1 MLDPITAI
9 ATATAAFNGVKKL
22 VAAGKELEDCMGQ
35 MAQWYTALSDLG
47 EAERNVKNPPLF
59 KRLTSKKSVEQEALE
74 IFAHRRKVQAQEK
87 ELREIILYA
96 YGKDAWTELIG
107 LRRRIRLEREKA
119 IYAQKRKRENTFWTT
134 ITIIVLTFL
143 CYGFFATLSFVFTD
157 IVQSRQEQQ
166 EDDND

>member
-22 VAAGKELEDCMGQ
+22 VAAGRDLEDCMGQ
-35 MAQWYTALSDLG
+35 MAQWYTAISDLG
-47 EAERNVKNPPLF
+47 EAEKNAKNPPLF

-74 IFAHRRKVQAQEK
+74 IFAHRRKAMAQEK

-107 LRRRIRLEREKA
+107 LRRRIRLERERA
-119 IYAQKRKRENTFWTT
+119 IYAQKRKRENTFWTVVT
-134 ITIIVLTFL
+134 VVVLTFL
-143 CYGFFATLSFVFTD
+143 CYGFYATMSFVFTE
-157 IVQSRQEQQ
+157 IIQPRQEQGNG
-166 EDDND
+166 DD

>member
-22 VAAGKELEDCMGQ
+22 VAAGRDLEDCMGQ
-35 MAQWYTALSDLG
+35 MAQWYTALSDLS
-47 EAERNVKNPPLF
+47 EAEKIAKNPPLF
-59 KRLTSKKSVEQEALE
+59 KKLTSRKSVEQEALE
-74 IFAHRRKVQAQEK
+74 IFAHRRKAQAQEK

-96 YGKDAWTELIG
+96 YGKDAWIELIG

-119 IYAQKRKRENTFWTT
+119 IYAQKRKREDTFWTV

-143 CYGFFATLSFVFTD
+143 CYGFYATLSFVIHELKPPSTEQTTD
-157 IVQSRQEQQ
+157 KP
-166 EDDND
+166 D

>member
-22 VAAGKELEDCMGQ
+22 VAAGRELEDCMGQ
-35 MAQWYTALSDLG
+35 MAQWYTAISDLG

-59 KRLTSKKSVEQEALE
+59 KKLTSRKSVEQEALE
-74 IFAHRRKVQAQEK
+74 IFAHRRKVAAQEK
-87 ELREIILYA
+87 ELREIILFA

-119 IYAQKRKRENTFWTT
+119 IYAQKRKREDTFWTAV
-134 ITIIVLTFL
+134 TIIVLTFL
-143 CYGFFATLSFVFTD
+143 CYGFYATLSFVVNEMRPPD
-157 IVQSRQEQQ
+157 NEQQ
-166 EDDND
+166 KD

>member
-35 MAQWYTALSDLG
+35 MAQWYTAISDLG

-74 IFAHRRKVQAQEK
+74 IFAHRRRVQAQEK

-143 CYGFFATLSFVFTD
+143 CYGFFATLNFVFTD
-157 IVQSRQEQQ
+157 IIQARQEQQ

>member
-22 VAAGKELEDCMGQ
+22 VAAGRDLEDCMGQ
-35 MAQWYTALSDLG
+35 MAQWYTALSDLS
-47 EAERNVKNPPLF
+47 EAEKIAKNPPLF
-59 KRLTSKKSVEQEALE
+59 KKLTSRKSVEQEALE
-74 IFAHRRKVQAQEK
+74 IFAHRRKAQAQEK

-96 YGKDAWTELIG
+96 YGKDAWIELIG

-119 IYAQKRKRENTFWTT
+119 IYAQKRKREDTFWIV

-143 CYGFFATLSFVFTD
+143 CYGFYATLSFVIHELKPPSTEQTTD
-157 IVQSRQEQQ
+157 KP
-166 EDDND
+166 D

>member
-22 VAAGKELEDCMGQ
+22 VAAGRDLEDCMGQ

-47 EAERNVKNPPLF
+47 EAEKIAKNPPLF
-59 KRLTSKKSVEQEALE
+59 KKLTSRKSVEQEALE
-74 IFAHRRKVQAQEK
+74 IFAHRRKAQAQEK
-87 ELREIILYA
+87 ELREIILFA

-119 IYAQKRKRENTFWTT
+119 IYAQKRKREDTFWTAV
-134 ITIIVLTFL
+134 TIIVLTFL
-143 CYGFFATLSFVFTD
+143 CYGFYATLSFVVNEMRPPD
-157 IVQSRQEQQ
+157 NEQQ
-166 EDDND
+166 KD

>member
-22 VAAGKELEDCMGQ
+22 VAAGRELEDCMGQ
-35 MAQWYTALSDLG
+35 MAQWYTALSDLS
-47 EAERNVKNPPLF
+47 EAEKAAKNPPLF
-59 KRLTSKKSVEQEALE
+59 KKLTSGKSVEQEALE
-74 IFAHRRKVQAQEK
+74 IFAHRRKVAAQEK

-119 IYAQKRKRENTFWTT
+119 IYAQKRKRENTFWTAV
-134 ITIIVLTFL
+134 TIIVLTFL
-143 CYGFFATLSFVFTD
+143 CYGFFATMSFFITE
-157 IVQSRQEQQ
+157 IVQLKQEQQ
-166 EDDND
+166 DSD

>member
-22 VAAGKELEDCMGQ
+22 VAAGRELEDCMGQ
-35 MAQWYTALSDLG
+35 MAQWYTALSDLS

>member
-47 EAERNVKNPPLF
+47 EAARNVKNPPLF
-59 KRLTSKKSVEQEALE
+59 KKLTSRKSVEQEALE
-74 IFAHRRKVQAQEK
+74 IFAHRRKVAAQEK
-87 ELREIILYA
+87 ELREIILFA

-119 IYAQKRKRENTFWTT
+119 IYAQKRKREDTFWTAV
-134 ITIIVLTFL
+134 TIIVLTFL
-143 CYGFFATLSFVFTD
+143 CYGFYATLSFVVNEMRPPD
-157 IVQSRQEQQ
+157 NEQQ
-166 EDDND
+166 KD

>member
-22 VAAGKELEDCMGQ
+22 VAAGRDLEDCMGQ
-35 MAQWYTALSDLG
+35 MAQWYTALSDLS

-59 KRLTSKKSVEQEALE
+59 KRLTSRKSVEQEALE
-74 IFAHRRKVQAQEK
+74 IFAHRRKAQAQEK

-119 IYAQKRKRENTFWTT
+119 IYAQKRKRENTFWTVL
-134 ITIIVLTFL
+134 TIIVLTFL
-143 CYGFFATLSFVFTD
+143 CYGFYATLSFVIHELKPPSTEQTTD
-157 IVQSRQEQQ
+157 KP
-166 EDDND
+166 D

>member
-59 KRLTSKKSVEQEALE
+59 KKLTSRKSVEQEALE
-74 IFAHRRKVQAQEK
+74 IFAHRRKVAAQEK
-87 ELREIILYA
+87 ELREIILFA

-119 IYAQKRKRENTFWTT
+119 IYAQKRKREDTFWTAV
-134 ITIIVLTFL
+134 TIIVLTFL
-143 CYGFFATLSFVFTD
+143 CYGFYATLSFVVNEMRPPD
-157 IVQSRQEQQ
+157 NEQQ
-166 EDDND
+166 KD

>member
-22 VAAGKELEDCMGQ
+22 VAAGRELEDCMGQ
-35 MAQWYTALSDLG
+35 MAQWYTALSDLS

-134 ITIIVLTFL
+134 ITIVVLTFL

-157 IVQSRQEQQ
+157 IIQAQQEQP
-166 EDDND
+166 EDD

>member
-22 VAAGKELEDCMGQ
+22 VAAGRELEDCMGQ
-35 MAQWYTALSDLG
+35 MAQWYTAISDLG

-59 KRLTSKKSVEQEALE
+59 KKLTSRKSVEQEALE
-74 IFAHRRKVQAQEK
+74 IFAHRRKAAAQEK

-119 IYAQKRKRENTFWTT
+119 IYAQKRKREDTFWTV

-143 CYGFFATLSFVFTD
+143 CYGFYATMSFVITE
-157 IVQSRQEQQ
+157 IVQAKQEQQ
-166 EDDND
+166 DSD

>member
-1 MLDPITAI
+1 
-9 ATATAAFNGVKKL
+9 
-22 VAAGKELEDCMGQ
+22 MGQ

-134 ITIIVLTFL
+134 ITIVVLTFL
-143 CYGFFATLSFVFTD
+143 CYGFFATLSFVFTE
-157 IVQSRQEQQ
+157 IVQPKQEQQ
-166 EDDND
+166 EDDRD

>member
-22 VAAGKELEDCMGQ
+22 VAAGRDLEDCMGQ
-35 MAQWYTALSDLG
+35 MAQWYTALSDLS

-59 KRLTSKKSVEQEALE
+59 KRLTSRKSVEQEALE
-74 IFAHRRKVQAQEK
+74 IFAHRRKVAAQEK

-134 ITIIVLTFL
+134 LTIVVLTFL
-143 CYGFFATLSFVFTD
+143 CYGFYATLTFVITELRPD
-157 IVQSRQEQQ
+157 TEEVQA
-166 EDDND
+166 D

>member
-35 MAQWYTALSDLG
+35 MAQWYTAISDLG
-47 EAERNVKNPPLF
+47 EAEKAAKNPPLF
-59 KRLTSKKSVEQEALE
+59 KRLTGGKSVEQEALE
-74 IFAHRRKVQAQEK
+74 IFAHRRKAQAQEK

-119 IYAQKRKRENTFWTT
+119 IYAQKRNRENTFWTT
-134 ITIIVLTFL
+134 LTVLVLTFL
-143 CYGFFATLSFVFTD
+143 CYGFYATLTFVITELRPD
-157 IVQSRQEQQ
+157 TEEVQA
-166 EDDND
+166 D

>member
-1 MLDPITAI
+1 
-9 ATATAAFNGVKKL
+9 
-22 VAAGKELEDCMGQ
+22 MGQ
-35 MAQWYTALSDLG
+35 MAQWYTALSDLS

-119 IYAQKRKRENTFWTT
+119 IYAQKRKREDTFWTV

-143 CYGFFATLSFVFTD
+143 CYGFYATLSFV
-157 IVQSRQEQQ
+157 INEMRPEVAEEQE
-166 EDDND
+166 

>member
-22 VAAGKELEDCMGQ
+22 VAAGRELEDCMGQ
-35 MAQWYTALSDLG
+35 MAQWYTALSDLS
-47 EAERNVKNPPLF
+47 EAEKAAKNPPLF
-59 KRLTSKKSVEQEALE
+59 KKLTSRKSVEQEALE
-74 IFAHRRKVQAQEK
+74 IFAHRRKVAAQEK

-119 IYAQKRKRENTFWTT
+119 IYAQKRKRENTFWTAV
-134 ITIIVLTFL
+134 TIIVLTFL
-143 CYGFFATLSFVFTD
+143 CYGFFATMSFVITEL
-157 IVQSRQEQQ
+157 VQLKQEQQ
-166 EDDND
+166 DSD

>member
-22 VAAGKELEDCMGQ
+22 VAAGRELEDCMGQ

-107 LRRRIRLEREKA
+107 LRRRIRLERERA
-119 IYAQKRKRENTFWTT
+119 IYAQKRKRENTFWTV

-143 CYGFFATLSFVFTD
+143 CYGFFATMSFVITE
-157 IVQSRQEQQ
+157 IVQPKQEQQ
-166 EDDND
+166 DSD